1 MGEYKAKK
9 SKVKK
14 YLQIKV
20 NKGETRNL
28 KEKKGEEMRKEGRS
42 TETRRNEKG
51 RKRGGTKKK
60 ERRKW

>member
-28 KEKKGEEMRKEGRS
+28 KEKKGEEMRKEGRWI
-42 TETRRNEKG
+42 ETRRNEKG